1 METSFSSHASSS
13 DDLTICR
20 VVVARRSSFAKNN
33 EVLYS
38 SSTYY
43 EYKEYEY
50 ERLKISAVRP
60 SYLYRRNRSIVD
72 NVL

>member
-20 VVVARRSSFAKNN
+20 VVVARRSQKIMK
-33 EVLYS
+33 YS

-50 ERLKISAVRP
+50 ERLKISAVLP

-72 NVL
+72 NVLS

>member
-33 EVLYS
+33 
-38 SSTYY
+38 Y

-50 ERLKISAVRP
+50 ERLKISAVLP